1 MDIIKFEKLIQ
12 EFSKLPKAK
21 VILPTYL
28 EIAGQPHFEN
38 VCSNILA
45 YFFNTNESHGFKDL
59 VLRSFIECI
68 DESLLL
74 EYDIETIN
82 VERELYV
89 EEQKRIDIVIE
100 CSELVITIE
109 NKIYHILDNK
119 LEIYVKSIKKL
130 YPDKTPHFIVLS
142 LKEENP
148 EKPFIPVTYEKFFL
162 KLKQNLGTY
171 FVNTNN
177 QYTTFLIDFIQTIE
191 NLTKMK
197 KHNDKF
203 LDFYIQNKFEIDEL
217 IRENKNLNEL
227 LYNKVKILSALLDV
241 DENKEAEINKV
252 KFSKKWIWNKNTIVL
267 EFYIEDRIVV
277 VPIWFKFDIMRILL
291 FVRKDSKKNIF
302 EDDPI
307 LDRLYIQKDKPKFKK
322 YKFDDNE
329 TQKNIS
335 RRIIQEKEIKFN
347 EINDEEFVHQIN
359 QIISE
364 IRVV

>member
-12 EFSKLPKAK
+12 EFSKLPKAE
-21 VILPTYL
+21 VVLPTYL

-45 YFFNTNESHGFKDL
+45 YFFNTNESHGLKDL
-59 VLRSFIECI
+59 VLKSFIECI
-68 DESLLL
+68 DETLLL

-82 VERELYV
+82 IERELYV
-89 EEQKRIDIVIE
+89 DEQKRIDIVIE
-100 CSELVITIE
+100 CNDLVITIE
-109 NKIYHILDNK
+109 NKIYHILNNNLD
-119 LEIYVKSIKKL
+119 LYEKSIKDN
-130 YPDKTPHFIVLS
+130 YPDKRYIFIVLS

-148 EKPFIPVTYEKFFL
+148 KNKKFLPVTYEKFFY
-162 KLKQNLGTY
+162 KLKQNLGAY

-197 KHNDKF
+197 IHNDKF
-203 LDFYIQNKFEIDEL
+203 LDFYIQNKSEIDEL

-227 LYNKVKILSALLDV
+227 LYNKVKSLSAILD
-241 DENKEAEINKV
+241 DDKSTEAEINKV

-277 VPIWFKFDIMRILL
+277 VPIWFEFNLIRILL
-291 FVRKDSKKNIF
+291 YVRKDSKKNII

-307 LDRLYIQKDKPKFKK
+307 LNRLYIQKDKPEFKR
-322 YKFDDNE
+322 YKLDNN
-329 TQKNIS
+329 TS
-335 RRIIQEKEIKFN
+335 RRILLEKEIKFTD
-347 EINDEEFVHQIN
+347 INDEEFVTQIN